1 MSCKKLAV
9 PGKLWQACAQAAME
23 QIISILHTIGI
34 IVLVILFFN
43 VMIFVHELGHF
54 LAGKWRGAYIDRFQI
69 WFGKPLWQKEIA
81 GVKWG
86 IGWIPA
92 GGFVSLPQMEDME
105 SIEGSADTP
114 TNLKPL
120 KALDK
125 VIIAAAGPLFSL
137 LLAYVFAVIVWGV
150 GKPSTA
156 NIDTTIGYLMPD
168 APAAQA
174 GLLPGDKIVAI
185 DGQPVSKWMGNM
197 EGVTE
202 LVAMSENEKIAFD
215 IERTAADGSKQ
226 MLTIQSGFTV
236 PETSLWQR
244 SAMRKVGIMPA
255 APSVIGRV
263 MANSPAAK
271 SGLQPG
277 QKVIALNGT
286 PIYTP
291 YAITAASAE
300 GKPMTLTVESPQGE
314 RSDVTLAPALPANW
328 QGKEGA
334 SPILG
339 ISWANPH
346 EEVQLEYPT
355 PQAQVNQSLKWMG
368 DTLEKVCAPGSN
380 IGVQHLSGPV
390 GIGSYIYKMMDA
402 ENGMGWRL
410 VLWFAV
416 VLNVN
421 LAVLNMLPL
430 PVVDGGHVV
439 LGFIEMIRRKPI
451 NSNILN
457 SIFMGFVM
465 LLMGFFI
472 FVTLMDIGDLVGGDS
487 EPEELPTPI
496 FSQAE
501 Q

>member
-9 PGKLWQACAQAAME
+9 GRHLWHAHGQVTME
-23 QIISILHTIGI
+23 QFLSILHTIGI

-43 VMIFVHELGHF
+43 LMIFVHELGHF

-69 WFGKPLWQKEIA
+69 WFGKPIWQKEIG

-86 IGWIPA
+86 LGWIPA
-92 GGFVSLPQMEDME
+92 GGFVSLPQLEDME
-105 SIEGSADTP
+105 GIEGSADVP
-114 TNLKPL
+114 EGLKPL

-125 VIIAAAGPLFSL
+125 VIIAAAGPFFSL

-156 NIDTTIGYLMPD
+156 NIDTTIGYVMPD

-185 DGQPVSKWMGNM
+185 DGQAVSKWMGNM

-202 LVAMSENEKIAFD
+202 LVAMSEHEKIAFD
-215 IERTAADGSKQ
+215 IVRTAADGTKQ
-226 MLTIQSGFTV
+226 QLTIQSGFTV

-255 APSVIGRV
+255 APAIIGGLI
-263 MANSPAAK
+263 AGSPAAQC
-271 SGLQPG
+271 GLQPG
-277 QKVIALNGT
+277 QKVVALNGT

-291 YAITAASAE
+291 YAITEASAA
-300 GKPMTLTVESPQGE
+300 GKAMTLTVESADGT
-314 RSDVTLAPALPANW
+314 RSEVSITPALPANW
-328 QGKEGA
+328 KGKEGA
-334 SPILG
+334 APILG
-339 ISWANPH
+339 LNWANALG
-346 EEVQLEYPT
+346 ELKLEHPS

-390 GIGSYIYKMMDA
+390 GIGSYIYKMMEA

-451 NSNILN
+451 NSSVLN
-457 SIFMGFVM
+457 TIFMGFIM
-465 LLMGFFI
+465 LLLGFFV
-472 FVTLMDIGDLVGGDS
+472 FVTLMDIGDLVGGNK
-487 EPEELPTPI
+487 EPEELPAPV
-496 FSQAE
+496 FAPAE

>member
-1 MSCKKLAV
+1 M
-9 PGKLWQACAQAAME
+9 ACLRASIME
-23 QIISILHTIGI
+23 HILSTLYTIGI
-34 IVLVILFFN
+34 IALVILFFN
-43 VMIFVHELGHF
+43 LMIFVHELGHF

-69 WFGKPLWQKEIA
+69 WFGKPIWQKEIS

-86 IGWIPA
+86 LGWIPA

-105 SIEGSADTP
+105 KIEGEADVP
-114 TNLKPL
+114 EGLKPL

-125 VIIAAAGPLFSL
+125 VIIAAAGPFFSL

-150 GKPSTA
+150 GKPATA
-156 NIDTTIGYLMPD
+156 DINTTIGYVMPD
-168 APAAQA
+168 SPAAVA
-174 GLLPGDKIVAI
+174 GLLPGDTITAI
-185 DGQPVSKWMGNM
+185 DGQTVSKWMGNM

-202 LVAMSENEKIAFD
+202 LVAMSENEQITFD
-215 IERTAADGSKQ
+215 IIRKDANGAEQK
-226 MLTIQSGFTV
+226 LTLRSGYQV

-255 APSVIGRV
+255 APACIDKVLPD
-263 MANSPAAK
+263 SPAAK
-271 SGLQPG
+271 CGIAPG
-277 QKVIALNGT
+277 ECITRLNGQA
-286 PIYTP
+286 IYTP
-291 YAITAASAE
+291 YAINAASAE
-300 GKPMTLTVESPQGE
+300 GKDMQLTLRAKDGTE
-314 RSDVTLAPALPANW
+314 RDITICPSLPHNW

-334 SPILG
+334 TPILG
-339 ISWANPH
+339 ISWAGTIKDMS
-346 EEVQLEYPT
+346 LEHPT

-368 DTLEKVCAPGSN
+368 DTLEKVCAPGSS

-439 LGFIEMIRRKPI
+439 LGIVEMIRRKPI
-451 NSNILN
+451 NSKVLD
-457 SIFMGFVM
+457 SIFMGFIM
-465 LLMGFFI
+465 LLLGFFV
-472 FVTLMDIGDLVGGDS
+472 FVTLMDIGDLVSGDG

-496 FSQAE
+496 FSDTGK
-501 Q
+501 